1 MSLVVLGIDPGT
13 RVTGYGVIV
22 TANGQVSCRDYD
34 VIVPPK
40 KASLAER
47 ALFISRQLEKLYQT
61 HRPRHTAVE
70 KMFLGRNP
78 ETAFKLG
85 HIFALCL
92 LKSQEYGSAF
102 FEYPARFCEK
112 KRHLLRA
119 ERTRNGPAG
128 FVGNVFSL
136 KEEKPLDAT
145 DALAVALCHIREQER
160 LHIQKK
166 TLGFAGMIGF
176 LTGQALSLR
185 ANSVILETGGV
196 GYEVSVSKTTL
207 ESIAQKEGRI
217 SLWIHTGFRQ
227 EALELY
233 GFLSEEEKNLFLS
246 LLKVKGVGFRM
257 ALSILGACRLEQ
269 FVLWIKEENI
279 KALTA
284 LPRVGRKM
292 AQQIVLTLQE
302 QVSETFIGAGDK
314 KPPQWKK
321 VESALSGLGFSGME
335 IQEALQNIEW
345 RDDLK
350 KNLQEALTR
359 LNKRK

>member
-102 FEYPARFCEK
+102 FEYPARFVK
-112 KRHLLRA
+112 KSVTSSGRA
-119 ERTRNGPAG
+119 DKEWTRR

-166 TLGFAGMIGF
+166 TLGFAG
-176 LTGQALSLR
+176 
-185 ANSVILETGGV
+185 
-196 GYEVSVSKTTL
+196 
-207 ESIAQKEGRI
+207 
-217 SLWIHTGFRQ
+217 
-227 EALELY
+227 
-233 GFLSEEEKNLFLS
+233 
-246 LLKVKGVGFRM
+246 
-257 ALSILGACRLEQ
+257 
-269 FVLWIKEENI
+269 
-279 KALTA
+279 
-284 LPRVGRKM
+284 
-292 AQQIVLTLQE
+292 
-302 QVSETFIGAGDK
+302 
-314 KPPQWKK
+314 
-321 VESALSGLGFSGME
+321 
-335 IQEALQNIEW
+335 
-345 RDDLK
+345 
-350 KNLQEALTR
+350 
-359 LNKRK
+359 